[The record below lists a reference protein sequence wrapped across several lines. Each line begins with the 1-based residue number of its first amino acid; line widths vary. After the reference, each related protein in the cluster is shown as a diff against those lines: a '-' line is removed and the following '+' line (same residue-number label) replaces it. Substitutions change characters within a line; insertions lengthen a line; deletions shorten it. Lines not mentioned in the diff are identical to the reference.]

1 MKVNLAQSIVVFG
14 VAALIAFGIQTI
26 ALPNIKT
33 LVTIGAF
40 TSSFLALFSAI
51 ALNFKAYG
59 AKTNLRV
66 LGLLFFFVMLA
77 EHILFAVQFPF
88 EKLYVIVTGLTLL
101 VFVSLSA
108 AIVSR
113 LNRQ

>member
-14 VAALIAFGIQTI
+14 VAALIAFGIHTV
-26 ALPNIKT
+26 AAPNIKT

-40 TSSFLALFSAI
+40 ASCFLTLLSALALS
-51 ALNFKAYG
+51 FKAYG

-66 LGLLFFFVMLA
+66 LGLLFFVVLLI
-77 EHILFAVQFPF
+77 EHIVFAFQLPF
-88 EKLYVIVTGLTLL
+88 EKLYIIVTGLTLL

-108 AIVSR
+108 GIVSR
-113 LNRQ
+113 LSE